1 MRPYPVLRITSKYIV
16 PPIILFA
23 LYVLF
28 HGEHSPGGG
37 FQAGVIFG
45 SAFILYGV
53 VFGVEITE
61 QVLPPRLLRTLAS
74 GGVLLYAGVGV
85 ATMLLGGN
93 FLEYATLA
101 EDGLAAQQRGIML
114 VEAGVGITV
123 AAVMIIIFLA
133 FARRE
138 RQ

>member
-1 MRPYPVLRITSKYIV
+1 MKEYPVLRITAKYLV

-45 SAFILYGV
+45 AAFTLYGI
-53 VFGVEITE
+53 VFGLETAERVA
-61 QVLPPRLLRTLAS
+61 PPVLLRALAS
-74 GGVLLYAGVGV
+74 FGVLLYAGVGIV
-85 ATMLLGGN
+85 AMLMGGN
-93 FLEYATLA
+93 YLEYNALA
-101 EDGLAAQQRGIML
+101 ENQVSAQQLGIML
-114 VEAGVGITV
+114 VELGVGITV
-123 AAVMIIIFLA
+123 AAVMIIIFFA

>member
-1 MRPYPVLRITSKYIV
+1 MRQYPVLRITTKYLV

-61 QVLPPRLLRTLAS
+61 LVLPPRLLKVLAS
-74 GGVLLYAGVGV
+74 GGVLIYAGVGV
-85 ATMLLGGN
+85 LTILLGGN

-123 AAVMIIIFLA
+123 ASVMIIIFLA